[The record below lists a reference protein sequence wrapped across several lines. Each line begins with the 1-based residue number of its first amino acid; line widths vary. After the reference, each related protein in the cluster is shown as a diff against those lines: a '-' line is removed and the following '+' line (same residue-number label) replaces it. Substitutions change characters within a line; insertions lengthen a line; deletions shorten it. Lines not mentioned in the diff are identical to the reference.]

1 MRRIKALIVIL
12 ACLTGLIAAGCG
24 QKTDKKAGTDEQE
37 VSLAV
42 SEPAKATDDSSKVV
56 PSLTGQPGVS
66 IQVTPGGADITGGG
80 DLTGG
85 ADITGG
91 GDLTGGAEITGGGS
105 LTGGAEI
112 TGGGNPTGGAVT
124 EAVVTG
130 EATKQPTPVPTVTKA
145 PVTTPV
151 QTKPTVAIK
160 DMSAKM
166 YSSIRLNVRA
176 SNTTNSDVLGVLDV
190 NESIEVTGLCDNGW
204 ARVNYKGKTA
214 YVSYKYLS
222 SEKVVEKTPTPK
234 PITSTPKPNTSTPQP
249 QTQPQK
255 FAPVNDSY
263 GKHSFN
269 QTYHDNGQSYY
280 KANYDIAK
288 AHLKCVNDLRASLG
302 LESLTLDSTVS
313 QIASYRT
320 AEMVALDFFSH
331 YHPGNGTTCAFEVV
345 YFYQDGYS
353 QIAENISHIVGDWG
367 YFYSR
372 AELGEE
378 LFNNFKNSDGHYKN
392 MTNPKY
398 TKIGL
403 CVYVSDNYAL
413 ITQIFE

>member
-24 QKTDKKAGTDEQE
+24 QKTDKKTGTDEQG

-66 IQVTPGGADITGGG
+66 IQVTPGGAEITGGG
-80 DLTGG
+80 DL
-85 ADITGG
+85 
-91 GDLTGGAEITGGGS
+91 
-105 LTGGAEI
+105 
-112 TGGGNPTGGAVT
+112 TGGAVT

-160 DMSAKM
+160 DMNAKM

-190 NESIEVTGLCDNGW
+190 NESIGVTGLCDNGW

-234 PITSTPKPNTSTPQP
+234 PITSTPKPKP
-249 QTQPQK
+249 
-255 FAPVNDSY
+255 
-263 GKHSFN
+263 KHSFN

-280 KANYDIAK
+280 KANYDIVE

-302 LESLTLDSTVS
+302 LGSLTLDSTVS
-313 QIASYRT
+313 KIASYRT
-320 AEMVALDFFSH
+320 AEMIALDFFSH

-378 LFNNFKNSDGHYKN
+378 LFNNFKKSDGHYKN

-403 CVYVSDNYAL
+403 CVYVSDDYAL